1 MNKKRHPLSVLYSV
15 FIFLFLY
22 APIIVLIVFSF
33 NESKSRGRWT
43 GFSLRWYQELFD
55 NSTSF
60 TGTERTPSSH
70 FFSSIDIPHSHRETW
85 E

>member
-55 NSTSF
+55 NSTLMDALK
-60 TGTERTPSSH
+60 TTLAVALR
-70 FFSSIDIPHSHRETW
+70 
-85 E
+85 